1 MESQFTL
8 RRRLRPPSDASAQPL
23 SDPSTTMDWLSDD
36 LLALTLSKYA
46 DLETL
51 RSVRAVSRKLAKLAR
66 QVVCDAEWQSASPDN
81 AMDLACAMWAEGS
94 YTIASLVGA
103 SGRRTAPGS
112 SRHHTAVAAVAC
124 NSGHVF
130 ACAGNGV
137 RIWSAETDAG
147 LGIMTTPTA
156 AQGLA
161 HLAVDQR
168 DGSGW
173 IACAE
178 VDVRSDHGMTEK
190 RKILYHPWKSPRD
203 GEADTRLVLRE
214 INWQPPNGNA
224 EPTCLTW
231 HPAGA
236 PCLIHAA
243 IGPFG
248 LNRTLEPPGCGFLHI
263 IRDVAVGWQPNDP
276 LLVGH
281 KELITAVAVDAERDL
296 CASSSLDGTVR
307 LWDVRARGCEIE
319 TLGEQRPAAACNH
332 HGRPVY
338 CVDAKGGLIATFVA
352 PRTVKVW
359 DPRTPRAAIDGIA
372 ASPEPVCVD
381 TFKCGTHEIRRG
393 VSAFDGTGLL
403 SLDGNGLLACA
414 SANGPRIWDLRRT
427 AAHVVELLDDTSPV
441 CALAFGAGGR
451 DRRRLVTGCAR
462 GEVQVYEPLV

>member
-1 MESQFTL
+1 MESQFAL
-8 RRRLRPPSDASAQPL
+8 RQRLRPPPTRPRSLCRTHP
-23 SDPSTTMDWLSDD
+23 PMDWLSDD
-36 LLALTLSKYA
+36 LIALTLSKYA

-214 INWQPPNGNA
+214 INWQPPRANA
-224 EPTCLTW
+224 EPTCLVA
-231 HPAGA
+231 PAGA
-236 PCLIHAA
+236 RIHAA

-248 LNRTLEPPGCGFLHI
+248 LNQPSTLRCGFLHYQ
-263 IRDVAVGWQPNDP
+263 RCAVGWQPNDP

-281 KELITAVAVDAERDL
+281 KELITAVAVDAEHDL
-296 CASSSLDGTVR
+296 CTSSSLDGTVR

-372 ASPEPVCVD
+372 ASPEPVCID